1 MLPKLLTK
9 CETCAGWRYVR
20 SPEWEK
26 WDALFEQK
34 RRERRSLGLSTSH
47 VDVLEQMPPMPEDV
61 PEEEPCVEC
70 GGTGQVPTQ
79 AGEQIL
85 ELITYRESRLDI

>member
-1 MLPKLLTK
+1 MLPKLLIK
-9 CETCAGWRYVR
+9 CETCAGECYVR
-20 SPEWEK
+20 SPEWER

-34 RRERRSLGLSTSH
+34 RSERRVRGLSISH
-47 VDVLEQMPPMPEDV
+47 VDILEQMPPMPEDV
-61 PEEEPCVEC
+61 SEEEPCIEC

-85 ELITYRESRLDI
+85 KLINWKEARLDI

>member
-1 MLPKLLTK
+1 MLPKLLIK
-9 CETCAGWRYVR
+9 CEACNGECYVR
-20 SPEWEK
+20 SPEWER

-34 RRERRSLGLSTSH
+34 RSERRARGLPISH
-47 VDVLEQMPPMPEDV
+47 VDILEQMPPMPEDV
-61 PEEEPCVEC
+61 PEEEPCIEC

-85 ELITYRESRLDI
+85 KLINWKEARLDI